1 MQEEDVEDQ
10 HSAPAASCVHGS
22 MQVLKSVLLLLLAS
36 LISSVFLISVIISGQ
51 LMAAQGT
58 GICLVK
64 AGQCS
69 SIGLIFINYYPSPA
83 PSSHPNPSPFSD
95 LPTVH

>member
-36 LISSVFLISVIISGQ
+36 LKER
-51 LMAAQGT
+51 QGPY
-58 GICLVK
+58 LK
-64 AGQCS
+64 AYG
-69 SIGLIFINYYPSPA
+69 
-83 PSSHPNPSPFSD
+83 
-95 LPTVH
+95 